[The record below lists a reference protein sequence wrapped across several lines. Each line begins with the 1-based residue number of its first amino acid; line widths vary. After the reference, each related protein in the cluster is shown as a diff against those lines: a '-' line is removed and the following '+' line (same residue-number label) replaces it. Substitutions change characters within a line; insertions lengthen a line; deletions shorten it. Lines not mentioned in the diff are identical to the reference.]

1 MSGQNDDDFV
11 KVAETTDIQTSQMK
25 EVQIDGESV
34 CIANIDG
41 KYYAIGNVCTH
52 EGGPLADGKLEGFE
66 VECPWHQSKFDMKT
80 GQVTSPPASEPEPT
94 YEVKVDGTS
103 ILVKKRSATTE
114 KQQQLLEPSAGKPS
128 SEYEL
133 ALLEKQKFEG
143 TDVMSFKF
151 SKQQQQYREKNSNE
165 RQQQDQGAENDN
177 NNQKSSFLDHRAGQ
191 YAFFDIGGVYN
202 DPKGPIR
209 HFTISSS
216 PTEDFIMITT
226 RIRDTPYKKRLSS
239 LEQAAKVKVRGPQ
252 GKFTLHE
259 DYSKTAVFLSGGIGV
274 TPFRSMIKY
283 ATDKQLPLKII
294 MFDSNRNQENTLFK
308 KEFDEY
314 VNTNRNLKVI
324 YTITEEGKEKRAA
337 QDPISSSSPPPTMQQ
352 WTGERGRI
360 DKAMLTKHLTED
372 EIRNSIFYTCGPPA
386 MIKAMQDIIQND
398 LKIPK
403 DRIKVEE
410 FTGY

>member
-1 MSGQNDDDFV
+1 MNDQNENFV
-11 KVAETTDIQTSQMK
+11 KVAETKDIQTSQMK
-25 EVQIDGESV
+25 EVQIDGQDV
-34 CIANIDG
+34 CIANVEG

-52 EGGPLADGKLEGFE
+52 EGGPLADGKLEGYE
-66 VECPWHQSKFDMKT
+66 VECPWHQSRFDVRT
-80 GQVTSPPASEPEPT
+80 GGVTSPPASESEPT
-94 YEVKVDGTS
+94 YEIKVDGNS
-103 ILVKKRSATTE
+103 ILVKKRSTSTE
-114 KQQQLLEPSAGKPS
+114 VKQQQLQLQQQPPSRPS

-133 ALLEKQKFEG
+133 SLLEKQKFEA
-143 TDVMSFKF
+143 TDVMSFRF
-151 SKQQQQYREKNSNE
+151 SKKQRPQQQERESDDK
-165 RQQQDQGAENDN
+165 Q
-177 NNQKSSFLDHRAGQ
+177 SSFLDYTAGQ

-202 DPKGPIR
+202 DSKGPIR

-216 PTEDFIMITT
+216 PTEDFVMITT

-239 LEQAAKVKVRGPQ
+239 LEEDTIVKVRGPQ
-252 GKFTLHE
+252 GKFVLHE
-259 DYSKTAVFLSGGIGV
+259 DYSKPAVFLSGGIGV

-283 ATDKQLPLKII
+283 ATDKQLPIKIV

-308 KEFDEY
+308 KQFDEF
-314 VNTNRNLKVI
+314 VNLNRNLKIV
-324 YTITEEGKEKRAA
+324 YTITEEEEEQGAR
-337 QDPISSSSPPPTMQQ
+337 DTSSPTRQQ

-360 DKAMLTKHLTED
+360 DKDMLTKHLTD
-372 EIRNSIFYTCGPPA
+372 DQIKNSIFYTCGPPA